1 VCALVCTIFQHMVL
15 TFASK
20 HSIAFR
26 WLLDIIFIS
35 CSVSPQ
41 HLISAKVF
49 LLFFSTRTVVY
60 VIPWMHFV
68 YLYYR
73 NERISWEMRREKRKS
88 EASKHAKQVL
98 FLDLEDLHYFRQTHT
113 PQKAIIAYLP
123 FIPPTKWRESI
134 LIPNIWINLP
144 PKKKKKKKKRE
155 SNTRKPTAQTILFD
169 ADDEISPNHPAL
181 DED

>member
-1 VCALVCTIFQHMVL
+1 LIFSRAIRSRYTGTTNHLTVCALVCTIFQHMVL

-73 NERISWEMRREKRKS
+73 NERISWERRREKRKS

-113 PQKAIIAYLP
+113 PQKAVIAYLP

-134 LIPNIWINLP
+134 LVPNIWINLP
-144 PKKKKKKKKRE
+144 QKTF
-155 SNTRKPTAQTILFD
+155 SIFSLF
-169 ADDEISPNHPAL
+169 SVL
-181 DED
+181 DVTLGSS